1 MSLSLS
7 SLRLDSDDT
16 EEHVDDQEVGR
27 RRPLNAAAIER
38 LDCSQT
44 SPAVCALEAAGSQVD
59 RACVNAGHV

>member
-7 SLRLDSDDT
+7 SLRLDSDAS

-27 RRPLNAAAIER
+27 RRPLNVADTEP
-38 LDCSQT
+38 LDCAQT
-44 SPAVCALEAAGSQVD
+44 PPAVCALEAAGSPVD